1 MPKIREISAPI
12 RGYAESTTLEDDWE
26 LVHGVAT
33 SPSLPAKQ
41 ARFIDDVLNR
51 SIPEPPPK
59 SAPREPVCESARL
72 FGRWIDAAKLR
83 QAILRCPDER
93 FDDLCRLALTLRLTH
108 DGVFRHAAKLLI
120 AKCDA
125 FLARAEGDPAQR
137 GLIQEARIGARWCLQ
152 EYFERQLE
160 AGFNSLDPMDR
171 LLAMRQH
178 AECLAESFGVH
189 HGSEALGRDFILD
202 AGGNVAYAFKPL
214 LNVADGADRAR
225 AVEAV
230 IREVPRALTVSRV
243 CRELAPALPAVQAC
257 ETDLVTLRG
266 RWGPQRL
273 EDLATG
279 DGDGSDDAQLGL
291 LTRAPAGF
299 HLHLDDIDPG
309 SDRAARRLDTASQK
323 PLNLLA
329 FEQAALLRLCLGQ
342 LGGDL
347 KDALVDNDEQ
357 VWLLGHAD
365 ALPDDFD
372 GAALSHGLFGQ
383 LLDPLGARAPQS
395 RADMGARLVAALAD
409 INLGALQVAVQNDKV
424 TTARMRRLLES
435 ALTKEELT
443 RCALDDR
450 QRERLLLCAAEV
462 KACAASVERPSIDA
476 FLHRLTRPELLLQL
490 SSDQAREAYRRADRE
505 IASGDE
511 LAQRRAFLRHHE
523 AIVGETP
530 ASEVRA

>member
-59 SAPREPVCESARL
+59 SAPSEPGCESAQL
-72 FGRWIDAAKLR
+72 FRQWIDAATLR
-83 QAILRCPDER
+83 QASLRCPDER
-93 FDDLCRLALTLRLTH
+93 FDELCRLALTLRLTH

-125 FLARAEGDPAQR
+125 FLARAESDPAQR
-137 GLIQEARIGARWCLQ
+137 ELIQETRVAARWSLQ

-160 AGFNSLDPMDR
+160 VGFKSSDHMDR

-189 HGSEALGRDFILD
+189 HGSEELGRDFILD

-214 LNVADGADRAR
+214 LNVPEGADRSR

-243 CRELAPALPAVQAC
+243 CRELASALPAVQAC

-309 SDRAARRLDTASQK
+309 SGRAARRLHAASRK

-347 KDALVDNDEQ
+347 KDALIDNEEQ
-357 VWLLGHAD
+357 VWLLDHAG

-383 LLDPLGARAPQS
+383 LLDPIGARAPQS
-395 RADMGARLVAALAD
+395 RAVMGPRLVAALAD
-409 INLGALQVAVQNDKV
+409 INLGALQAAVQTDRD
-424 TTARMRRLLES
+424 TTARIRRLLES
-435 ALTKEELT
+435 ELTKEELT

-462 KACAASVERPSIDA
+462 KACAASVESPNIDA

-490 SSDQAREAYRRADRE
+490 SSDQAREAYRLADSE
-505 IASGDE
+505 IASDDE
-511 LAQRRAFLRHHE
+511 LAQRRAFLRLHE
-523 AIVGETP
+523 AIVGGTS